1 MVEQNAGRHGEI
13 GRKWRVRR
21 AHRLLLAS
29 TALSAAILL
38 STAVGRAQ
46 TPPLPPAN
54 TTPQGGQVVGGSATI
69 VQGNASTTINQA
81 SERTAINWQSFNVG
95 SNAQVTFNQ
104 PNAQAVAL
112 NRVMANNPSVI
123 AGHINANGQI
133 VLMNQAGVVFAKGAQ
148 VNAEA
153 IVVSTAGISTKKFM
167 AGSTDFNQ
175 APHPGASIVNDGTIT
190 VKQAGLAALVAP
202 QVINH
207 GLITAKLGHVIL
219 AGAETFT
226 LDLYGDHLISLDVT
240 KAVTKVDLGGK
251 SVNALVTNDGV
262 VIADGGTIQITAAQA
277 DQLVQSVLNVGGV
290 LRADS
295 VGQSKGSILI
305 QGVGGDIQIAGNV
318 LARGATPGSSGGT
331 IGIDA
336 TGAVSVSSAA
346 RIDAS
351 GAAGGGVVALG
362 TSVQRAQQG
371 PSDKAAP
378 RAASVSVAQGA
389 EISADATQSG
399 NGGQIVLLSHHK
411 TTQAGTI
418 SAQGAGS
425 GYGGTAEISSDG
437 VILLS
442 GTENVGAPSGYA
454 GSVLLDP
461 ATLIV
466 GTLKHGSTY
475 TTISGSTSG
484 SVFTYG
490 NNSASPSASYV
501 DASILNGI
509 TFGTIILQA
518 ASYIGVNQA
527 IHLNSNVTAM
537 TLSSGGSIDVNKI
550 ISLNGNLEI
559 NAGAGILIDQIGRNG
574 GITANNLSLVDTSST
589 EGITLA
595 APISVGTLFAASVVG
610 GGLIEQIGS
619 HGGYLGTL
627 TAANLSS
634 DGGTIGGG
642 VTLGNTANTIGTL
655 GGLTISGGTGNIATS
670 GSLVLAGTLADIGR
684 AITLNGNQG
693 ITESAGGVIDLGAS
707 GYLAIINPS
716 SKYGIVLGNSLNQ
729 FGSIS
734 GISVSGADITLADE
748 ATLILNNYLAARNIA
763 LYGKS
768 VAINSSLYAANALIF
783 GGSGSFNELSGA
795 SITAATIESGSGLQ
809 GTVNLTQGYNSVG
822 AVGAFSIATSTAEG
836 ASFSLVDHGSLAING
851 PVNAAGNVSFDA
863 TTIGV
868 SGTLDAAEISLTSA
882 GANAGGVAAQAGSTI
897 SASGTIS
904 IQSSAGVSLA
914 GTIDAVDLY
923 VTDSNNNGYG
933 VTFSGPIQVGSL
945 FSATI
950 TSGGLVDQKG
960 GVQNPTYSGVLTIG
974 TLSSG
979 GGTIAGGV
987 LLGNATNQI
996 DTIGALS
1003 VSNGSV
1009 VIGDRSA
1016 LALNGLVDAGGNS
1029 VYLIDSAGI
1038 TESSTGGIVANSL
1051 SLANASAAIDL
1062 ASTLNAVDNFAGVS
1076 LSNGGFSL
1084 RDSGKLTVTG
1094 SIEAP
1099 SVLLGATSL
1108 DLAALVSV
1116 GNELTLASV
1125 GTNGSYVSQSG
1136 AGSIIATTLTTGT
1149 DSFLGAVDLS
1159 APANAINTLAAFST
1173 TGALILD
1180 EAGSL
1185 TIAGLVKASSISLGA
1200 QGGLSENGGTISTGL
1215 FSDTATLTGLTLAG
1229 ANTITSLAAFNAGI
1243 NGIDLND
1250 PGARL
1255 TVSSESFDAS
1265 GITLSA
1271 AGLNLD
1277 GTLNAGAGTVALG
1290 SRYGVTQGTAGAI
1303 IASVLTTDGTL
1314 IGPIGLGDTHNSIN
1328 TLDVMSLGTS
1338 GSFDLADATMLTI
1351 AGSLTATG
1359 VTLGNQGVDILA
1371 PISVGTG
1378 VVSFIGPGV
1387 ITEGTNGA
1395 VTAGTLEGT
1404 GTFGAINLVPVG
1416 TVVNAIGSLGAI
1428 TASGNISLSTSGSL
1442 AIIGGVSTA
1451 GTLALSAIGLTENSG
1466 GAIDTN
1472 SLVEI
1477 SSFANAVDLSGANSI
1492 TNLGSFDVLSGNFIL
1507 HDNNPLSLSNLL
1519 LAPNVKL
1526 IDPAGL
1532 TFGSTISVSTGG
1544 SIALI
1549 SDALSDPAG
1558 VFLAPS
1564 GTIAVAPYNNT
1575 ALYLGSPGN
1584 SPQALNISNSLA
1596 NALLGS
1602 AQLVVLG
1609 SATASGTSFA
1619 ASSIIGAGVIGTVTN
1634 TLDLLSDGAFTN
1646 QGTLTGG
1653 ASSSLL
1659 IDVAGSVF
1667 SVGTLQAET
1676 LNVVAGGPFISGGLI
1691 DAVMMAGSA
1700 GAGISLSDRQ
1710 NSIDNIGGLTAGT
1723 AGILI
1728 DDSAGLT
1735 LDGPIVAGPAAPISF
1750 LVNTV
1755 QATIGASIS
1764 DPGGTVSFAPLGSTY
1779 GAVIGTG
1786 ASTGT
1791 LGLGIN
1797 LLGAISPDVAAL
1809 VIGDHYTPVLTV
1821 NQGVSLGINN
1831 VSFVAKTIDIGGSLV
1846 VPGTLDLLAGAG
1858 GISQSAALNVG
1869 YLIGTA
1875 SGGVVLN
1882 DLTNQ
1887 IGALGNFT
1895 ATSQY
1900 FSLLDNENLTI
1911 AGVLLASTASI
1922 SAPSL
1927 DLTGF
1932 INVPGTLSLSGT
1944 HGIDEPGSITGGVLI
1959 GSGSGAVFLT
1969 GSNSITDLANFSVS
1983 GVAPF
1988 DLSNRS
1994 SLLVSGSV
2002 AAGDVTLSA
2011 AGMSISGAITTPG
2024 TLAFGSSGAITE
2036 TGSINA
2042 TSVSSSG
2049 AVSGNV
2055 TLLGTNN
2062 IDNIGYLTVS
2072 GGLTLN
2078 DLSSLTVAAPVY
2090 AAAATLTAAGISI
2103 PSLISVTGVLAL
2115 NSAGLIKETG
2125 SIDAG
2130 SLINSAPNS
2139 SAVELYGAN
2148 KIADLGSFSQSSA
2161 GTLVLDDNQNLTVS
2175 GSVSGGVVSLN
2186 AGPGVSIIGT
2196 VAVST
2201 LAVGG
2206 SQVTEAS
2213 TGSVDT
2219 NLLQSVNS
2227 ISGNVSLVGINSIA
2241 QIADFF
2247 DNGALVVHDGA
2258 DLLLGGTVSALNA
2271 AFVVPSLTIGGLL
2284 SVNQGATIDSSGLV
2298 SEPGSLTVGTSL
2310 NGSIGGDLSL
2320 TGTNNIASIGALTDN
2335 ATIYLTDSAP
2345 LTIAGT
2351 LDAQSAFLTAP
2362 SMAINGLVSATSTL
2376 ALASS
2381 SGVSEAGAIDAGL
2394 LTWSGA
2400 AGQNALLTGT
2410 NTIAILS
2417 NFGAPGAGTLAVR
2430 DNGLLMVDG
2439 SIDGA
2444 VASLVAGTLDLA
2456 GAISV
2461 ANSLAIGASSSV
2473 SEGGSVI
2480 APTLVGLGV
2489 IGGNVSLTGQNR
2501 IGALGSFSQAPTATL
2516 DLIDASALTINGAV
2530 TGGSATLSAAGLNF
2544 TGAVS
2549 MPGTL
2554 ALASSGGV
2562 AEDGSIAAGVL
2573 TSAGPIIGNAIL
2585 TGSNSIAVLGNF
2597 NDQGLL
2603 DLADSAGLTVAGP
2616 VFAPTATL
2624 TASSLAIAGLVSV
2637 SGALALSDSSA
2648 SGGISETGTI
2658 DANSLESAGVSAGD
2672 ASLTNANLIGTLG
2685 AWNNSG
2691 SFALADVQSLIVAGP
2706 FDAVSA
2712 HLQAPSIDFAGPVTA
2727 NTVLAVQSTG
2737 SVVQTGGTI
2746 AVPTLVS
2753 DGVIGGSVDLGAGN
2767 AILNLDSFAV
2777 QGNLFLHDASV
2788 LTAGDPVSSAQAITL
2803 DASGINLVGDLQAA
2817 TKLLLG
2823 SSGPVTE
2830 VAGATISTPLL
2841 ESYGTLD
2848 GAVQLDSQANQIGS
2862 IGQFLLL
2869 NQPFS
2874 LIDNQALTVIGPVAA
2889 KAVSLTVQGLL
2900 TLDGVAGGGLYISG
2914 VYETPPGAT
2923 VAPIP
2928 TSIDTVLT
2936 INGPTPQL
2944 VQTGIFTID
2953 GPPLAGTGVY
2963 PNSDNTVFVL
2973 FDPGKSNSGSNAT
2986 FQNLQANTT
2995 ELILELNSG
3004 TASGQ
3009 LFLNRLLVVGNAGGR
3024 INFIGTL
3031 GGVAGTGA
3039 AHNGTVFPFP
3049 SSNYQF
3055 NACPIGSV
3063 DCTILPIE
3071 TVPESSPLLNFDLTP
3086 PRRRKLDRNVR
3097 LPGIAARDY

>member
-1 MVEQNAGRHGEI
+1 MRMVEQNASRDIEGNR
-13 GRKWRVRR
+13 RWRMRP

-38 STAVGRAQ
+38 STPVGRAQ

-54 TTPQGGQVVGGSATI
+54 ATPQGGQVVGGSASI
-69 VQGNASTTINQA
+69 VQGAASTTINQA

-153 IVVSTAGISTKKFM
+153 IVVSTSGISTKKFM
-167 AGSTDFNQ
+167 AGSMDFNQ

-295 VGQSKGSILI
+295 VGQSKGSVLI

-318 LARGATPGSSGGT
+318 LARGAAPGSSGGT

-336 TGAVSVSSAA
+336 TGAVSVSSGA

-442 GTENVGAPSGYA
+442 GTENVGAPSGHA

-466 GTLKHGSTY
+466 G
-475 TTISGSTSG
+475 SGSNYITGTTNG
-484 SVFTYG
+484 SVITYG
-490 NNSASPSASYV
+490 NNSKHPTASYV
-501 DASILNGI
+501 YASTLDNIKS
-509 TFGTIILQA
+509 GTIILQA
-518 ASYIGVNQA
+518 ASYVGVNQA
-527 IHLNSNVTAM
+527 LYLHSGVAAM
-537 TLSSGGSIDVNKI
+537 TLTSGGSIQVSAP
-550 ISLNGNLEI
+550 ISFSANGSLEI
-559 NAGAGILIDQIGRNG
+559 DAGTGISIAGSLSANRINMTAGG
-574 GITANNLSLVDTSST
+574 GIDLLSSISTSNLTLVDTSST
-589 EGITLA
+589 YGITLA
-595 APISVGTLFAASVVG
+595 APVSVGNLFAVSVVG
-610 GGLIEQIGS
+610 GGLIEQTDGV
-619 HGGYLGTL
+619 GGYLGTI
-627 TAANLSS
+627 TAATLSS

-642 VTLGNTANTIGTL
+642 VTLGNTANTIGAL
-655 GGLTISGGTGNIATS
+655 GVLSITGGAGDIATS
-670 GSLVLAGTLADIGR
+670 
-684 AITLNGNQG
+684 
-693 ITESAGGVIDLGAS
+693 
-707 GYLAIINPS
+707 
-716 SKYGIVLGNSLNQ
+716 
-729 FGSIS
+729 
-734 GISVSGADITLADE
+734 
-748 ATLILNNYLAARNIA
+748 
-763 LYGKS
+763 
-768 VAINSSLYAANALIF
+768 
-783 GGSGSFNELSGA
+783 
-795 SITAATIESGSGLQ
+795 
-809 GTVNLTQGYNSVG
+809 
-822 AVGAFSIATSTAEG
+822 
-836 ASFSLVDHGSLAING
+836 HSLAING
-851 PVNAAGNVSFDA
+851 PVYGTNDLSFHASKIGVLGTIDAAGVSLIG
-863 TTIGV
+863 TGTGV
-868 SGTLDAAEISLTSA
+868 SDISTST
-882 GANAGGVAAQAGSTI
+882 GSTI
-897 SASGTIS
+897 STSGTIS
-904 IQSSAGVSLA
+904 IQSRAGVSLA
-914 GTIDAVDLY
+914 GTIDAVDFY
-923 VTDSNNNGYG
+923 VTDLNNRAQG
-933 VTFSGPIQVGSL
+933 VTFSGPIQIGFL
-945 FSATI
+945 FSAEI
-950 TSGGLVDQKG
+950 ASGGFVDQKI

-979 GGTIAGGV
+979 GGTIGGGV

-1084 RDSGKLTVTG
+1084 LDSGKLTVTG
-1094 SIEAP
+1094 SVEAP

-1215 FSDTATLTGLTLAG
+1215 FSDTAPGAGLTLGG

-1255 TVSSESFDAS
+1255 TVSSGSLIAS

-1277 GTLNAGAGTVALG
+1277 STLNAGAGTVALG

-1303 IASVLTTDGTL
+1303 IASVLTTYGTL

-1338 GSFDLADATMLTI
+1338 GSFDLADSTMLTI

-1378 VVSFIGPGV
+1378 ILSFTGQGLIN
-1387 ITEGTNGA
+1387 EGGSGA
-1395 VTAGTLEGT
+1395 LTAGTLEGT
-1404 GTFGAINLVPVG
+1404 GTFGAVNLVPVSPAA
-1416 TVVNAIGSLGAI
+1416 NMIGSLGAI

-1442 AIIGGVSTA
+1442 TIIGGVSTA
-1451 GTLALSAIGLTENSG
+1451 GTLALSATGLTETLG
-1466 GAIDTN
+1466 GAIDAN

-1532 TFGSTISVSTGG
+1532 TFGSTISVSAGG

-1609 SATASGTSFA
+1609 SATASDTSFA
-1619 ASSIIGAGVIGTVTN
+1619 ASSITGAGVIGTVTN

-1646 QGTLTGG
+1646 QGTLTSG

-1659 IDVAGSVF
+1659 IDVAGSVDNA
-1667 SVGTLQAET
+1667 GTLQAET
-1676 LNVVAGGPFISGGLI
+1676 LNVVSGGSFISGGLI

-1723 AGILI
+1723 TGILI

-1779 GAVIGTG
+1779 GVVIGTG

-1900 FSLLDNENLTI
+1900 FSLLDNENLKI
-1911 AGVLLASTASI
+1911 AGALSASTASI

-1944 HGIDEPGSITGGVLI
+1944 HGIDEPGSITAGVLI

-2024 TLAFGSSGAITE
+2024 TLAFGGSGAITA
-2036 TGSINA
+2036 TGPITA
-2042 TSVSSSG
+2042 TSVTSAG
-2049 AVSGNV
+2049 LINGNIS
-2055 TLLGTNN
+2055 LLGSNA
-2062 IDNIGYLTVS
+2062 IA
-2072 GGLTLN
+2072 
-2078 DLSSLTVAAPVY
+2078 DLGSLTASGSLVLKDMNSLTITAPVL
-2090 AAAATLTAAGISI
+2090 AAAATLTADGISL
-2103 PSLISVTGVLAL
+2103 PSFLSVSGALAL
-2115 NSAGLIKETG
+2115 DSSAPISETG
-2125 SIDAG
+2125 SINAG
-2130 SLINSAPNS
+2130 TLVNNAPNS
-2139 SAVELYGAN
+2139 SAVDLIGTNIITNLGA
-2148 KIADLGSFSQSSA
+2148 FTQSGT
-2161 GTLVLDDNQNLTVS
+2161 GTLVLDDGKLLTVT
-2175 GSVSGGVVSLN
+2175 GPVSGGLVSLISS
-2186 AGPGVSIIGT
+2186 PGLSITGSIT
-2196 VAVST
+2196 VAT
-2201 LAVGG
+2201 LALGG
-2206 SQVTEAS
+2206 GPVNEAS
-2213 TGSVDT
+2213 TGSVDGI
-2219 NLLQSVNS
+2219 LLQSVNS
-2227 ISGNVSLVGINSIA
+2227 IAGNVSLVGSNLIA
-2241 QIADFF
+2241 QVANFY
-2247 DNGALVVHDGA
+2247 DNGSLTIHDGSN
-2258 DLLLGGTVSALNA
+2258 LLLGSTVSASNA
-2271 AFVVPSLTIGGLL
+2271 AFTAPSLNIAGLL
-2284 SVNQGATIDSSGLV
+2284 DIGAVITFDSTGNV
-2298 SEPGSLTVGTSL
+2298 SEPGSLIVGTAL
-2310 NGSIGGDLSL
+2310 DGSINGDLSL
-2320 TGTNNIASIGALTDN
+2320 TGTNSIASIGSLFDGGTVVMIDAV
-2335 ATIYLTDSAP
+2335 P
-2345 LTIAGT
+2345 LVVVGP
-2351 LDAQSAFLTAP
+2351 LDAQAASLTSP
-2362 SMAINGLVSATSTL
+2362 SIAVNGSISIASTL
-2376 ALASS
+2376 ALGSS
-2381 SGVSEAGAIDAGL
+2381 SGVSETGIISAATLISNDGVGGAV
-2394 LTWSGA
+2394 
-2400 AGQNALLTGT
+2400 NLTGANNIT
-2410 NTIAILS
+2410 ALG
-2417 NFGAPGAGTLAVR
+2417 NFSVAGGGSFDLVDHGRLTLA
-2430 DNGLLMVDG
+2430 G
-2439 SIDGA
+2439 S
-2444 VASLVAGTLDLA
+2444 LF
-2456 GAISV
+2456 
-2461 ANSLAIGASSSV
+2461 
-2473 SEGGSVI
+2473 
-2480 APTLVGLGV
+2480 AP
-2489 IGGNVSLTGQNR
+2489 N
-2501 IGALGSFSQAPTATL
+2501 
-2516 DLIDASALTINGAV
+2516 
-2530 TGGSATLSAAGLNF
+2530 ATLSAGSLSLPGFAS
-2544 TGAVS
+2544 VS
-2549 MPGTL
+2549 GVL
-2554 ALASSGGV
+2554 ALGSGGTIGETGNID
-2562 AEDGSIAAGVL
+2562 APTLISAAM
-2573 TSAGPIIGNAIL
+2573 IGGDAYL
-2585 TGSNSIAVLGNF
+2585 TGSNSIATLGAFVGAAGTTLVL
-2597 NDQGLL
+2597 DDASL
-2603 DLADSAGLTVAGP
+2603 LTVAGP
-2616 VFAPTATL
+2616 VSAGSISLLADGLSIPGTISTSSALQLQSAAPVNESGLISAATL
-2624 TASSLAIAGLVSV
+2624 LGTGIMGATSLGGANKIDTFANFIEGSGGALFVNNDVALTLAQTIIAPNAEFEARFLAINGLVSV
-2637 SGALALSDSSA
+2637 SGAFALGSSA
-2648 SGGISETGTI
+2648 GINEIGI
-2658 DANSLESAGVSAGD
+2658 INADMLESTGVIHGD
-2672 ASLTNANLIGTLG
+2672 ASLTGANLINTLG
-2685 AWNNSG
+2685 AWNNTG
-2691 SFALADVQSLIVAGP
+2691 SLTLADGRRLTVAGP
-2706 FDAVSA
+2706 LDAGA
-2712 HLQAPSIDFAGPVTA
+2712 ARLQAPSIDFAGPVA
-2727 NTVLAVQSTG
+2727 VNTVLSVHATG
-2737 SVVQTGGTI
+2737 SIGQTGGTI
-2746 AVPTLVS
+2746 TVPTLVS
-2753 DGVIGGSVDLGAGN
+2753 DGIIGGSVNLGDAN
-2767 AILNLDSFAV
+2767 AILNLASFTV
-2777 QGNLFLHDASV
+2777 QGDLFLHDASS
-2788 LTAGDPVSSAQAITL
+2788 LTAGDPVSSVQAITL

-2817 TKLLLG
+2817 TRLLLG
-2823 SSGPVTE
+2823 GSGPVTE
-2830 VAGATISTPLL
+2830 ASNAVINTPLL
-2841 ESYGTLD
+2841 ENFGTLL
-2848 GAVQLDSQANQIGS
+2848 GAVQLDSAVGGNANSGNQIGS

-2869 NQPFS
+2869 NQSFS
-2874 LIDNQALTVIGPVAA
+2874 LVDNRALTVIGPIAA
-2889 KAVSLTVQGLL
+2889 KAVSLTTQGLL

-2923 VAPIP
+2923 VAPNP
-2928 TSIDTVLT
+2928 TSLDSVLT
-2936 INGPTPQL
+2936 INGPSPQL
-2944 VQTGIFTID
+2944 VQTGTFTID
-2953 GPPLAGTGVY
+2953 GPPLAGTSVY
-2963 PNSDNTVFVL
+2963 PNSDNTVFVH
-2973 FDPGKSNSGSNAT
+2973 FDPGKPNAGSNAT
-2986 FQNLQANTT
+2986 FQALQALST

-3004 TASGQ
+3004 TSSGQ
-3009 LFLNRLLVVGNAGGR
+3009 VFLNRLLVVGNSGGKV
-3024 INFIGTL
+3024 NFFGTL
-3031 GGVAGTGA
+3031 GGVGGPGA

-3049 SSNYQF
+3049 NSNYQF
-3055 NACPIGSV
+3055 NACPIESV
-3063 DCTILPIE
+3063 NCTILPIE
-3071 TVPESSPLLNFDLTP
+3071 TVPVTSPLLNFDLTP

>member
-1 MVEQNAGRHGEI
+1 MVEQNARRHVEI
-13 GRKWRVRR
+13 GRKRRVRR

-38 STAVGRAQ
+38 STPVGRAQ

-167 AGSTDFNQ
+167 AGSTKFNQ

-277 DQLVQSVLNVGGV
+277 DQLVQTVLNVGGV

-295 VGQSKGSILI
+295 VGQSKGSVLI

-318 LARGATPGSSGGT
+318 LTRGTAPGSSGGT

-336 TGAVSVSSAA
+336 TGAVSVSSTA

-362 TSVQRAQQG
+362 TSVQRAQEG
-371 PSDKAAP
+371 PSDKTAP
-378 RAASVSVAQGA
+378 RAASVSVARGA
-389 EISADATQSG
+389 EITADATQSG

-418 SAQGAGS
+418 SAQGAGNGS
-425 GYGGTAEISSDG
+425 GGTAEISSDG

-442 GTENVGAPSGYA
+442 GTENVGAPSGHA

-466 GTLKHGSTY
+466 GTLQHGSTY
-475 TTISGSTSG
+475 TTISGTTNG
-484 SVFTYG
+484 TVVTYG
-490 NNSASPSASYV
+490 NNSASPTASYV
-501 DASILNGI
+501 DASILNAI
-509 TFGTIILQA
+509 PSGTIILQA
-518 ASYIGVNQA
+518 ASYIGIKQA
-527 IHLNSNVTAM
+527 INLSANVGAM
-537 TLSSGGSIDVNKI
+537 TLTSGGSVRVSQS
-550 ISLNGNLEI
+550 ISLSGDLEI
-559 NAGAGILIDQIGRNG
+559 DAGSGILIDQTGRSG
-574 GITANNLSLVDTSST
+574 GINANNLTLVDTSST
-589 EGITLA
+589 DGITLA
-595 APISVGTLFAASVVG
+595 APILVGNLVAASVVG
-610 GGLIEQIGS
+610 GGLIEQTGG
-619 HGGYLGTL
+619 HTGYLGTL
-627 TAANLSS
+627 TAGTLTS

-655 GGLTISGGTGNIATS
+655 GGLSISGGPGTIATS

-684 AITLNGNQG
+684 TITLFGNQG
-693 ITESAGGVIDLGAS
+693 ITESTGGVIDLGAN
-707 GYLAIINPS
+707 GYLAVVNPS
-716 SKYGIVLGNSLNQ
+716 SKYGIVLGNSFNQ

-734 GISVSGADITLADE
+734 AISVSGADITLADQ
-748 ATLILNNYLAARNIA
+748 ATLTLNNYLSAKNIA

-768 VAINSSLYAANALIF
+768 IAINASLNAVNALIF
-783 GGSGSFNELSGA
+783 GGSGSFNESSGG
-795 SITAATIESGSGLQ
+795 SITAATIESGSGLR
-809 GTVNLTQGYNSVG
+809 GIVNLTQGYNSVG
-822 AVGAFSIATSTAEG
+822 SVGAFSIASSTDG
-836 ASFSLVDHGSLAING
+836 DGSFSLVDQGSLAING
-851 PVNAAGNVSFDA
+851 PINAAGAVSFNA
-863 TTIGV
+863 ATIGI
-868 SGTLDAAEISLTSA
+868 SGTLDAAGISLTSA

-914 GTIDAVDLY
+914 GAIDAVDFY
-923 VTDSNNNGYG
+923 VTDRNNNGYG

-960 GVQNPTYSGVLTIG
+960 GGPNPTYSGVLTIG

-979 GGTIAGGV
+979 SGTIGGGV
-987 LLGNATNQI
+987 SLGNAANQI
-996 DTIGALS
+996 GTIGALS
-1003 VSNGSV
+1003 VAAGSV
-1009 VIGDRSA
+1009 VIADGSA
-1016 LALNGLVDAGGNS
+1016 LTVNGLVDAGGDLI
-1029 VYLIDSAGI
+1029 YLDDTAGI

-1062 ASTLNAVDNFAGVS
+1062 ASTLNTVVNFTGVS
-1076 LSNGGFSL
+1076 LSKGAFSL
-1084 RDSGKLTVTG
+1084 LDSGTLTLTG
-1094 SIEAP
+1094 PIEAP

-1125 GTNGSYVSQSG
+1125 GTNGSSVSESST
-1136 AGSIIATTLTTGT
+1136 GSIIAPMLTTGT
-1149 DSFLGAVDLS
+1149 GSFNGAVDLS
-1159 APANAINTLAAFST
+1159 AQTNNINTLAAFST
-1173 TGALILD
+1173 TGALTID

-1185 TIAGLVKASSISLGA
+1185 TIAGLVKATSISLGA
-1200 QGGLSENGGTISTGL
+1200 QGGLAENTGTISTTL
-1215 FSDTATLTGLTLAG
+1215 FSDTALGTGLTLGG
-1229 ANTITSLAAFNAGI
+1229 ANSIATLAAFNAGT
-1243 NGIDLND
+1243 NGIVLND
-1250 PGARL
+1250 PGQRL
-1255 TVSSESFDAS
+1255 TLQNGSFVANA
-1265 GITLSA
+1265 ITLAA

-1277 GTLNAGAGTVALG
+1277 GVLNAGVGTVALGSLDGVTQGSVGAITASVLMTDGSLAGTVALG
-1290 SRYGVTQGTAGAI
+1290 GTN
-1303 IASVLTTDGTL
+1303 
-1314 IGPIGLGDTHNSIN
+1314 NSIN
-1328 TLDVMSLGTS
+1328 TLDAINLGAS
-1338 GSFDLADATMLTI
+1338 GSLDLADSTMLTI

-1378 VVSFIGPGV
+1378 IMSFTGPGV

-1404 GTFGAINLVPVG
+1404 GTFSAVNLVPVG
-1416 TVVNAIGSLGAI
+1416 MAVNAIGSLGAI
-1428 TASGNISLSTSGSL
+1428 TASGDISLSTDGSL

-1451 GTLALSAIGLTENSG
+1451 GTLALGATGLAEILG
-1466 GAIDTN
+1466 GTIDAR
-1472 SLVEI
+1472 SLVQI

-1507 HDNNPLSLSNLL
+1507 HDNDPLSLSNGL

-1532 TFGSTISVSTGG
+1532 TFGSTISVSAGG

-1575 ALYLGSPGN
+1575 VLYLGSSGT
-1584 SPQALNISNSLA
+1584 SAQALNITNSLA

-1634 TLDLLSDGAFTN
+1634 ALDLLSTGAFTN

-1653 ASSSLL
+1653 GSSSVL

-1667 SVGTLQAET
+1667 NAGTVQAET
-1676 LNVVAGGPFISGGLI
+1676 LNVVSGGSFISGGLI
-1691 DAVMMAGSA
+1691 DAVMLTGSA
-1700 GAGISLSDRQ
+1700 GAGISLSNSQ

-1723 AGILI
+1723 AGILL

-1735 LDGPIVAGPAAPISF
+1735 LDGPIVAGPAGPISF

-1755 QATIGASIS
+1755 QTTMGASIS

-1779 GAVIGTG
+1779 GVVIGTG

-1791 LGLGIN
+1791 LGLGVN
-1797 LLGAISPDVAAL
+1797 LLGAISPNVAAL

-1882 DLTNQ
+1882 DQTNQ

-1900 FSLLDNENLTI
+1900 FSVLDNENLTI
-1911 AGVLLASTASI
+1911 AGALLANTASI

-1932 INVPGTLSLSGT
+1932 INVPDTLSLSGT
-1944 HGIDEPGSITGGVLI
+1944 NGIDEPGSITAGVLI

-1983 GVAPF
+1983 GGAPL
-1988 DLSNRS
+1988 DLRNGS
-1994 SLLVSGSV
+1994 SLLVSGLV
-2002 AAGDVTLSA
+2002 TAGNVIFNA
-2011 AGMSISGAITTPG
+2011 AGMSISGAIITAG
-2024 TLAFGSSGAITE
+2024 TLAFGGSGAITE
-2036 TGSINA
+2036 TGSIHA

-2049 AVSGNV
+2049 SVSGNV
-2055 TLLGTNN
+2055 ALLGTNSIN
-2062 IDNIGYLTVS
+2062 NIGYLTIS
-2072 GGLTLN
+2072 GGLILN
-2078 DLSSLTVAAPVY
+2078 DLSSLTVAAPVR
-2090 AAAATLTAAGISI
+2090 AATATLTADGISI
-2103 PSLISVTGVLAL
+2103 PSLLSVASVLEL
-2115 NSAGLIKETG
+2115 NSTGSIKETG
-2125 SIDAG
+2125 SLDAG
-2130 SLINSAPNS
+2130 TLVNSVPNS
-2139 SAVELYGAN
+2139 SAVELYGSN
-2148 KIADLGSFSQSSA
+2148 KIAYLGSFSQSSA
-2161 GTLVLDDNQNLTVS
+2161 GTLVLDDNQNLTVR

-2201 LAVGG
+2201 LALGG

-2213 TGSVDT
+2213 TGSIDT

-2227 ISGNVSLVGINSIA
+2227 ISGNVSLAGTNSIA
-2241 QIADFF
+2241 QIANFF

-2258 DLLLGGTVSALNA
+2258 DLLLGGTVSALSA
-2271 AFVVPSLTIGGLL
+2271 AFVVPSLTIGGWL
-2284 SVNQGATIDSSGLV
+2284 SVNQGATIDSTGLV
-2298 SEPGSLTVGTSL
+2298 SEPGSLTVGASL

-2320 TGTNNIASIGALTDN
+2320 TGSNNIGTIGAVTDN
-2335 ATIYLTDSAP
+2335 ATIYLTDSVP
-2345 LTIAGT
+2345 LTIAGA

-2362 SMAINGLVSATSTL
+2362 SMAVNGLISVASTL

-2410 NTIAILS
+2410 NTIGILGD
-2417 NFGAPGAGTLAVR
+2417 FGGVGAGTLALR

-2439 SIDGA
+2439 LVDGA

-2461 ANSLAIGASSSV
+2461 ANSLAIGAVSSV

-2480 APTLVGLGV
+2480 APALVGLGV
-2489 IGGNVSLTGQNR
+2489 IGGNVSLTGMNQ
-2501 IGALGSFSQAPTATL
+2501 IGALGNFSQDSTATL

-2562 AEDGSIAAGVL
+2562 AEAGSIAAGVL
-2573 TSAGPIIGNAIL
+2573 TSVGPIIGNAIL
-2585 TGSNSIAVLGNF
+2585 TGSNSITVLGNF

-2603 DLADSAGLTVAGP
+2603 DVANNAGLTVAG
-2616 VFAPTATL
+2616 VVVAPTATL

-2637 SGALALSDSSA
+2637 SGALALSSTSA
-2648 SGGISETGTI
+2648 SGGISESGTI
-2658 DANSLESAGVSAGD
+2658 EANSLESAGVSAGN

-2685 AWNNSG
+2685 AWNNSD
-2691 SFALADVQSLIVAGP
+2691 SFALVDDQNLIVAGP
-2706 FDAVSA
+2706 FDAGSA

-2727 NTVLAVQSTG
+2727 NTILAVQSTG

-2753 DGVIGGSVDLGAGN
+2753 DGVIGGSVNLPAGN
-2767 AILNLDSFAV
+2767 AILNLASFAV
-2777 QGNLFLHDASV
+2777 QGNLFLHDASA

-2803 DASGINLVGDLQAA
+2803 DASAINLVGDLQAA
-2817 TKLLLG
+2817 TRLLLG

-2830 VAGATISTPLL
+2830 AGSATIGTPLL

-2848 GAVQLDSQANQIGS
+2848 GPVQLDSQANQIGS

-2869 NQPFS
+2869 NQTFS
-2874 LIDNQALTVIGPVAA
+2874 LIDSQALTVIGPVAA
-2889 KAVSLTVQGLL
+2889 KAVSLTAQGLL
-2900 TLDGVAGGGLYISG
+2900 TLDGVAGGGFYISG

-2936 INGPTPQL
+2936 INGPAPQL

-3004 TASGQ
+3004 IASGQ

-3031 GGVAGTGA
+3031 GGVSGTGA

-3071 TVPESSPLLNFDLTP
+3071 TVPEASPLLNFDLTP